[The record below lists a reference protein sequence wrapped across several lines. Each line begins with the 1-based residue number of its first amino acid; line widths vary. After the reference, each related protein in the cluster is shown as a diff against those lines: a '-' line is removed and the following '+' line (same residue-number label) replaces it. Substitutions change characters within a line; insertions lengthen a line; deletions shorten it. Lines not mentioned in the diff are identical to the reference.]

1 MIKFRLYFDK
11 DAETI
16 WLNEL
21 AAKGWAMIFPGICLC
36 FFNRCHTIL
45 SFQSYQ

>member
-21 AAKGWAMIFPGICLC
+21 AAKGWDMPLLF
-36 FFNRCHTIL
+36 
-45 SFQSYQ
+45 